1 MAKTYVNTAKY
12 LITEDFEIDGIV
24 DKPDIIGAIFGQSEG
39 LLGEEMDLKELQRN
53 GKIGR
58 IEITTKSAMG
68 KTKGTLTV
76 PSSMDMA
83 ETSMLAATIETVD
96 KVGPCAAKFEIKG
109 LDDVRSAKRDA
120 IALRAKDLLKNL
132 MSTQMPDSTQM
143 AESVRENARA
153 ADIRSYGKDKI
164 PCGPDIERQ
173 QELII
178 VEGRADVLNLLKNNI
193 NNVVGMNGSNI
204 SQDIVKLCK
213 GKEVTAFVDGDRGGE
228 LNARK
233 LQQMVKV
240 DFVAVAPDGKEVEE
254 LTRKEIILSLRRK
267 DSKPMR
273 SDYKRVE
280 RPYGER
286 SYSRP
291 RTPGTRAPYSGSGDS
306 RPYSGSRDSRPYSDS
321 GDRTPYS
328 GPRDS
333 RPYSGF
339 RDSGPRAPF
348 GRSALRPP
356 FERRA
361 PRVPAFSDSQEGS
374 AFGGRNPF
382 EDEVG
387 EKFKELKPSIEERE
401 MFSPILK
408 TVNGKLKAKL
418 FDKKMKELK
427 EVPVRSLVKALG
439 EAKGVNSVVFD
450 GIITKRLIEAA
461 DKNKVEYL
469 VGMKRAKVE
478 NGKVKAITIAA

>member
-12 LITEDFEIDGIV
+12 MITEDFEIDGIV

-58 IEITTKSAMG
+58 IEITTKAAMG

-96 KVGPCAAKFEIKG
+96 KVGPCTAKFEIKS

-120 IALRAKDLLKNL
+120 IAARAKDLLKNL

-153 ADIRSYGKDKI
+153 AEIRSYGKGKI

-173 QELII
+173 QELIL
-178 VEGRADVLNLLKNNI
+178 VEGRADVINLLKNNI
-193 NNVVGMNGSNI
+193 NNVVGMDGSNI
-204 SQDIVKLCK
+204 SPELVKLCK
-213 GKEVTAFVDGDRGGE
+213 GKEITAFVDGDRGGE

-233 LQQMVKV
+233 LKQLVKV
-240 DFVAVAPDGKEVEE
+240 DFVATAPDGKEVEE

-267 DSKPMR
+267 DSKPTR
-273 SDYKRVE
+273 SGYRRPE
-280 RPYGER
+280 RPFRER
-286 SYSRP
+286 SHSRP
-291 RTPGTRAPYSGSGDS
+291 RGSGDS
-306 RPYSGSRDSRPYSDS
+306 RPYSGSRDSKPYSS
-321 GDRTPYS
+321 S
-328 GPRDS
+328 RDS
-333 RPYSGF
+333 RPRTPYG
-339 RDSGPRAPF
+339 RGPAQ
-348 GRSALRPP
+348 PP

-361 PRVPAFSDSQEGS
+361 PRAQSFGDSGEGS

-382 EDEVG
+382 EDAIG
-387 EKFKELKPSIEERE
+387 EKFKELKPSIDERE
-401 MFSPILK
+401 LFSPILK
-408 TVNGKLKAKL
+408 KIGGKLKAKL

-427 EVPVRSLVKALG
+427 EVPVRGLVKALG
-439 EAKGVNSVVFD
+439 EAKSVNSVVFD

-478 NGKVKAITIAA
+478 NGKVKALTIAA